1 MPEVAL
7 SLNFRRR
14 SAMSLLLLLG
24 PVKTILIAAAVF
36 VPFERVAAANRAQR
50 IFRRGWATDLVT
62 GVANGLVLY
71 ALLLALLGGVD
82 ALAAVSAPR
91 MRVWAHAQPLW
102 AQSLVAIAIG
112 DLGIYA
118 VHRLQHTVPW
128 LWKFHAVHHS
138 AEEMDWLVAFRFHPL
153 DLFLSRVASLAPLIA
168 LDLTPEAVAVFIAV
182 FGWQSWLVHAN
193 VRVPYGP
200 LRWALVSPEFH
211 HWHHAADR
219 DAYDTNFASVLSCW
233 DVLFGTARLPRGR
246 RPERFGVSD
255 PIPAGYLK
263 RFCYPF
269 RRTASTPKTAIEPE
283 PRGNDAAVEPEPAR
297 RWSPYGVA

>member
-1 MPEVAL
+1 MAL
-7 SLNFRRR
+7 SLKSPPR
-14 SAMSLLLLLG
+14 SVPSATSLLLFLG
-24 PVKTILIAAAVF
+24 PVKPLLIAAAVF
-36 VPFERVAAANRAQR
+36 VPFERVAAANRPQR
-50 IFRRGWATDLVT
+50 IFRRGWATDLLT

-71 ALLLALLGGVD
+71 ALLLVVLGGVD
-82 ALAAVSAPR
+82 TLAGGVAPHVR
-91 MRVWAHAQPLW
+91 QWVHAQPLW
-102 AQSLVAIAIG
+102 AQALLAIAIG

-118 VHRLQHTVPW
+118 VHRLQHTVSW

-168 LDLTPEAVAVFIAV
+168 LDLTPAAVGIFIAV

-211 HWHHAADR
+211 HWHHAAER
-219 DAYDTNFASVLSCW
+219 EAYDTNFASLLACW
-233 DVLFGTARLPRGR
+233 DVLFGTARLPRDR
-246 RPERFGVSD
+246 EPQRYGVSESV
-255 PIPAGYLK
+255 PAGYVE

-269 RRTASTPKTAIEPE
+269 RRATASSRT
-283 PRGNDAAVEPEPAR
+283 AAVNRTRRSASPGGPERAALHR
-297 RWSPYGVA
+297 L

>member
-1 MPEVAL
+1 
-7 SLNFRRR
+7 
-14 SAMSLLLLLG
+14 MSFLTLLG
-24 PVKTILIAAAVF
+24 PVKALLIAAAVF
-36 VPFERVAAANRAQR
+36 VPFERVAAANRSQR
-50 IFRRGWATDLVT
+50 ICRRGWATDLLT

-71 ALLLALLGGVD
+71 ALLLVVLGGVD
-82 ALAAVSAPR
+82 ALAAGVAPHVR
-91 MRVWAHAQPLW
+91 AWAHAQPLW

-153 DLFLSRVASLAPLIA
+153 DLFLSRVASIAPLIA
-168 LDLTPEAVAVFIAV
+168 LDLTPAAVGIFIAV

-211 HWHHAADR
+211 HWHHAAER
-219 DAYDTNFASVLSCW
+219 EAYDTNFASLLACW
-233 DVLFGTARLPRGR
+233 DVLFGTARLPRDR
-246 RPERFGVSD
+246 EPQQYGVSESV
-255 PIPAGYLK
+255 PAGYVK
-263 RFCYPF
+263 RFYYPF
-269 RRTASTPKTAIEPE
+269 RRAAAASQTAAIGRARLSAP
-283 PRGNDAAVEPEPAR
+283 PGRADRAALHR
-297 RWSPYGVA
+297 L